1 MKPCNQ
7 NKKYRKF
14 FILKKKI
21 KTTGI
26 ANIVELLTVV
36 IKSNVRVVKRKSLE
50 SLMKTTGIAKIVEI
64 LTVAIKI
71 NVRVVKMKS
80 LESLMKTTGIAKIV
94 EILTVAIKINVRV
107 VTRSSHGTVA
117 PVPSKTSWIGMSLSQ
132 QHAKF
137 VVKKTKR

>member
-7 NKKYRKF
+7 NRKCRKF
-14 FILKKKI
+14 CILKKKI

-26 ANIVELLTVV
+26 ANIVEFLTVV
-36 IKSNVRVVKRKSLE
+36 IKSNVRVVKR
-50 SLMKTTGIAKIVEI
+50 
-64 LTVAIKI
+64 
-71 NVRVVKMKS
+71 KS

-117 PVPSKTSWIGMSLSQ
+117 PVPSKTSWIGMSLRQ
-132 QHAKF
+132 QHAN
-137 VVKKTKR
+137 